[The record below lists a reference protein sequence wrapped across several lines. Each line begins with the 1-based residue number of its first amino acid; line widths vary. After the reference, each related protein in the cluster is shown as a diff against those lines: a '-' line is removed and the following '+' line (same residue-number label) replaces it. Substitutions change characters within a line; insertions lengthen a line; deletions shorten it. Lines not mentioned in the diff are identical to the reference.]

1 MRIVLKRNSKIFLLL
16 FFSSIF
22 AIIGGIIT
30 TIKTPMNLSVSG
42 LYLILAGIGLFFL
55 VLSISTK
62 DQKSVRTWAIYSGI
76 FMVLHFFVGLIS
88 FRSGH
93 IITAKIVALWDIVI
107 LLTLYSIIST
117 LGGKHMN
124 KNQKRFELL
133 LILFIISVFGL
144 GCIRL

>member
-76 FMVLHFFVGLIS
+76 FYGIALLCGSLIS

-93 IITAKIVALWDIVI
+93 IITAKIVALCGTLVI

-117 LGGKHMN
+117 LRRGKQH
-124 KNQKRFELL
+124 E
-133 LILFIISVFGL
+133 
-144 GCIRL
+144 

>member
-1 MRIVLKRNSKIFLLL
+1 MTHMPTSPRTIRY
-16 FFSSIF
+16 SIAF
-22 AIIGGIIT
+22 MIPFQILCIT

-76 FMVLHFFVGLIS
+76 FYGIALLCGSLIS

-93 IITAKIVALWDIVI
+93 IITAKIVALCGTFVI

-117 LGGKHMN
+117 LRRGKQH
-124 KNQKRFELL
+124 E
-133 LILFIISVFGL
+133 
-144 GCIRL
+144 